1 MEPNAALVAAVQ
13 GWVAADD
20 KLKGLQ
26 KEVRT
31 ARSEKQQ
38 LTGQLRQLMA
48 DQDVEAVDLG
58 TSSIVPTARKT
69 KAPLSKKYLIAC
81 MSRLFPEDAPLAE
94 RITTHI
100 LDNREIRVAEGVRRT
115 PEKK

>member
-1 MEPNAALVAAVQ
+1 MEPNAALVTTVQ

-20 KLKGLQ
+20 KLKELQ
-26 KEVRT
+26 KEVRA
-31 ARSEKQQ
+31 ARSEKQR
-38 LTGQLRQLMA
+38 LTGELRQLMT

-58 TSSIVPTARKT
+58 SSSIVPMARKT
-69 KAPLSKKYLIAC
+69 KAPLSKKYLVAC
-81 MSRLFPEDAPLAE
+81 MSQLFPEDTTLAE